1 MMHRFTSR
9 SFTMPSALVAAGF
22 LLSVNALAAGEFR
35 EKPQSAEPAKSAEQ
49 TKSVKRESVVETIKR
64 MAPAHGVPTWFA
76 LRIAKVESNYKPHVR
91 GLAGEYGVYQMK
103 CATAREMGFR
113 GKCSALLKPEINIE
127 FGLKHLSEAMRRSKG
142 NLKLAASKHNGGLAR
157 RKLVAQYVAKVF

>member
-1 MMHRFTSR
+1 MLHRFKSR
-9 SFTMPSALVAAGF
+9 SLAMPSALIAAGF
-22 LLSVNALAAGEFR
+22 LLSVNALAADESR
-35 EKPQSAEPAKSAEQ
+35 EHSKSAKQ
-49 TKSVKRESVVETIKR
+49 ANVVETIKR

-103 CATAREMGFR
+103 CTTAREMGFR
-113 GKCSALLKPEINIE
+113 GNCSTLLKPEINIE